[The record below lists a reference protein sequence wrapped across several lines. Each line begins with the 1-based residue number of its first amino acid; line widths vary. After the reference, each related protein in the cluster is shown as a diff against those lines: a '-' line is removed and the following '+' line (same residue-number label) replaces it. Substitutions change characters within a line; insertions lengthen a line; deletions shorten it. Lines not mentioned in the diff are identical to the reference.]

1 MAEPV
6 TGTFET
12 KQIHE
17 LNPLVKLTGKEELL
31 IDNGDRTLRITVDT
45 MLGYIRDQINAST
58 GQGGTSGGGSSEES
72 SVIHVIRLDQGESS
86 VPIESREKGHF
97 YIEVTDSVEAQFS
110 SGLPRLI
117 RVSPNMGLR
126 LITD

>member
-17 LNPLVKLTGKEELL
+17 LNPLAKLTGKEELL
-31 IDNGDRTLRITVDT
+31 IDDGNGTLRVTVDT
-45 MLGYIRDQINAST
+45 MLGYIRDQINASA
-58 GQGGTSGGGSSEES
+58 GGEGGTGGAEQAST
-72 SVIHVIRLDQGESS
+72 IHVIRMDQGEEN
-86 VPIESREKGHF
+86 VPVESRPAGHF
-97 YIEVTDSVEAQFS
+97 YIKVVDSIEAQLS
-110 SGLPRLI
+110 SGLPRII

-126 LITD
+126 IIDD

>member
-1 MAEPV
+1 MAEQI

-17 LNPLVKLTGKEELL
+17 LNPLAKLSGKEELL
-31 IDNGDRTLRITVDT
+31 IDDGNGTLRVTVDT
-45 MLGYIRDQINAST
+45 MLGYIRDQINAS
-58 GQGGTSGGGSSEES
+58 SGGGSQPTPAES
-72 SVIHVIRLDQGESS
+72 SVIHVIQKDEPDIP
-86 VPIESREKGHF
+86 VESRPEGHY
-97 YIEVTDSVEAQFS
+97 YIKVVDAIEAQLS
-110 SGLPRLI
+110 TGLPRVI